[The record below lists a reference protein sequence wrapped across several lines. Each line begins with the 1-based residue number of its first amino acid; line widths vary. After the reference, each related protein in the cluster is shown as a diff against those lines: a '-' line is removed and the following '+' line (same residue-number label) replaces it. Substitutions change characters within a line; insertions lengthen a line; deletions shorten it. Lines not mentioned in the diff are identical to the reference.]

1 MEFREPKLVQWV
13 LNLRREEF
21 LLLRAITRGLFPL
34 ALLCVLACLSSP
46 RARADVGIVLNE
58 SMDTS
63 VDRIAGTGH
72 SAVYFSRICPE
83 SPVRLR
89 LCGPDEPGSVMSNY
103 INIGEDQR
111 FEWNIVPLNIYLYGV
126 EDPRFRPLFGSFKIK
141 NLLEERYRTKYLSG
155 YCDGPPCSTSFKAE
169 WREMV
174 AATMVRSVYIFAI
187 DTTVEQD
194 KQLIAQF
201 NSSPNENH
209 FNGFTRNCADFTKRV
224 INTYFTHA
232 ANTDHLNDF
241 GMTSPKAVARSFAHF
256 GVRNPELHFR
266 VLHFAQVPGTIKR
279 SREVRSGTEQLYHSK
294 KFLIPMLVFADYG
307 LPAVAAS
314 YWLTGR
320 FNPEHEFEKHP
331 AEEQNRAHEPQKVQG
346 KELGHV
352 AGTREEWKKYRQE
365 LNSLLQERAH
375 VETLEEH
382 EHGDFDHTFKHLN
395 KVGTPRVDLDGAVW
409 LEVPGQEQTVDVGL
423 SASNILGPNSNT
435 QLAYSLLL
443 WRANGELKS
452 PKHGRE
458 TMAEF
463 ERDWGLLQRARSR
476 NAVVVAGDG
485 EGDKFL
491 RGGEGG
497 RD

>member
-1 MEFREPKLVQWV
+1 MTQGVFAKV
-13 LNLRREEF
+13 LLS
-21 LLLRAITRGLFPL
+21 L
-34 ALLCVLACLSSP
+34 ALAFLVAGLACQP
-46 RARADVGIVLNE
+46 VRADVGIVLNE

-63 VDRIAGTGH
+63 VDRISGTGH

-111 FEWNIVPLNIYLYGV
+111 FEWNVVPLNIYLYGV

-174 AATMVRSVYIFAI
+174 AATMVRSIYIFVI

-209 FNGFTRNCADFTKRV
+209 FNGFTRNCADFTKHV
-224 INTYFTHA
+224 INTYFPHA
-232 ANTDHLNDF
+232 AKTDHLNDF
-241 GMTSPKAVARSFAHF
+241 GMSSPKAVARSFAHF

-266 VLHFAQVPGTIKR
+266 VLHFAQMPGTIKR
-279 SREVRSGTEQLYHSK
+279 SSEVRSGTEQLYHSK

-307 LPAVAAS
+307 VPAVAAS

-320 FNPEHEFEKHP
+320 FNPEREFEKHP
-331 AEEQNRAHEPQKVQG
+331 AEEQKRVQGPQKVQER
-346 KELGHV
+346 ELAYV
-352 AGTREEWKKYRQE
+352 AGTPEEWKKYRHE
-365 LNSLLQERAH
+365 LKSLLQERAH
-375 VETLEEH
+375 TETLQEQ
-382 EHGDFDHTFKHLN
+382 GDFDDTFKHLN
-395 KVGTPRVDLDGAVW
+395 KVGMPRVDLDGALW
-409 LEVPGQEQTVDVGL
+409 LEVPGQEQTVEVGL
-423 SASNILGPNSNT
+423 SASNILGQNSNT

-443 WRANGELKS
+443 WRAHGELKS

-458 TMAEF
+458 TIAEF
-463 ERDWGLLQRARSR
+463 AKDWGLLQRARSR

-485 EGDKFL
+485 ERDKFL